1 MTSQIPIPTFIIN
14 LKSRPDR
21 KEHIQYEFA
30 GRDEFVIQVIEPIT
44 HQYPVI
50 SLWNTI
56 KYVVSAATN
65 NNDDYVLICEDDH
78 IFTPQYSSEALR
90 DAITEAD
97 ELQADV
103 LSGGISSLKG
113 GLQMSEKLFWME
125 EFSGTQFIVIFR
137 RFFQKI
143 LDADFNVSDTA
154 DYKIAALTD
163 NKYFVFPFF
172 STQKSFGYSDVTPR
186 NNTQVKVEN
195 LFRDTAV
202 NVRIL
207 KETATFYEFRN
218 KETQLLA
225 PVELAENISIPTY
238 VINLPERTE
247 RKAHIISQFKG
258 RPEFDVTIVEAC
270 KHEIGAVGLWHS
282 VRKVVQ
288 MAIDNDDDVII
299 ICEDDHCFTAD
310 YSKDYLLKN
319 ILEAHRQDVEYM
331 SGGTSYF
338 NFAIPVSSNRFWVDT
353 CLATQFVVLY
363 KKTFESVLREPFDDS
378 VVADILLSRIISN
391 KMILSPPVSVQQNFG
406 YSDVSAIHN
415 KNTNLVDEMFS
426 RCNARLA
433 QLKEVMAKRRLGD
446 KKIVGVC
453 K

>member
-1 MTSQIPIPTFIIN
+1 MTTPIPIPTFIIN
-14 LKSRPDR
+14 LTSRPDR
-21 KEHIQYEFA
+21 KKHILNEFA
-30 GRDEFVIQVIEPIT
+30 GRDEFAIQVIEPVV

-56 KYVVSAATN
+56 KHVVLNAIDN
-65 NNDDYVLICEDDH
+65 KDDYILVCEDDH
-78 IFTPQYSSEALR
+78 AFGTQYSAEALR
-90 DAITEAD
+90 DAIAEAN

-125 EFSGTQFIVIFR
+125 EFSGTQFIIIFR

-143 LDADFNVSDTA
+143 ADADFNESDTA
-154 DYKIAALTD
+154 DYKIASLTD
-163 NKYFVFPFF
+163 NKYFSFPFF

-186 NNTQVKVEN
+186 NNTQVQVEN
-195 LFRDTAV
+195 LFRDTEI
-202 NVRIL
+202 NVHIL
-207 KETATFYEFRN
+207 KDVAAFYKLRN
-218 KETQLLA
+218 EELLHMA
-225 PVELAENISIPTY
+225 PVELPENISIPTY

-247 RKAHIISQFKG
+247 RKTHIIEQFKG

-270 KHEIGAVGLWHS
+270 KHEIGAVGLWQS
-282 VRKVVQ
+282 FRKVVQ
-288 MAIDNDDDVII
+288 MAIDSDDDVII

-310 YSKDYLLKN
+310 YSRDYLLKN
-319 ILEAHRQDVEYM
+319 ILEAHRQDAEYM

-363 KKTFESVLREPFDDS
+363 KKTFESVLREPFDDN

-391 KMILSPPVSVQQNFG
+391 KMILSPSVSFQQNFG

-415 KNTNLVDEMFS
+415 KNANLVDEMFS
-426 RCNARLA
+426 KCNTRLA
-433 QLKEVMAKRRLGD
+433 KLKKTMKKRRLGD
-446 KKIVGVC
+446 KNNG
-453 K
+453 

>member
-1 MTSQIPIPTFIIN
+1 MINQLPIPTFIIN

-21 KEHIQYEFA
+21 KEHILNEFA
-30 GRDEFVIQVIEPIT
+30 GRDEFAIQVIEPIA
-44 HQYPVI
+44 HQHAVV

-56 KYVVSAATN
+56 RYVVLNAIARK
-65 NNDDYVLICEDDH
+65 DDYVLICEDDH
-78 IFTPQYSSEALR
+78 AFGPQYSAEALR

-97 ELQADV
+97 ELRADV

-113 GLQMSEKLFWME
+113 GLQMSDKLFWME

-143 LDADFNVSDTA
+143 VDADFNASDTA
-154 DYKIAALTD
+154 DYKIASLTN
-163 NKYFVFPFF
+163 NKYFSFPFF

-186 NNTQVKVEN
+186 NNTQVQVEN
-195 LFRDTAV
+195 LFRDTVV

-207 KETATFYEFRN
+207 KEVAAFYELRN
-218 KETQLLA
+218 RETQLMA
-225 PVELAENISIPTY
+225 PVELPENISIPTY

-247 RKAHIISQFKG
+247 RKAHIINQFKD
-258 RPEFDVTIVEAC
+258 RSEFDVTIVEAC
-270 KHEIGAVGLWHS
+270 KHAIGAVGLWHS
-282 VRKVVQ
+282 FRKVVQ

-310 YSKDYLLKN
+310 YSRDYLLKN

-353 CLATQFVVLY
+353 CLATQFVILY
-363 KKTFESVLREPFDDS
+363 KKTFESILNEPFGDS

-391 KMILSPPVSVQQNFG
+391 KMIVSPPVSVQQNFG
-406 YSDVSAIHN
+406 YSDVSPIHN

-433 QLKEVMAKRRLGD
+433 QLKEVMAKRRQGAN
-446 KKIVGVC
+446 KIEAT
-453 K
+453 

>member
-1 MTSQIPIPTFIIN
+1 MTNQAPIPTFIIN

-21 KEHIQYEFA
+21 KEHIFNEFA
-30 GRDEFVIQVIEPIT
+30 GRDEFALQVIEPVK
-44 HQYPVI
+44 HQHAVI

-56 KYVVSAATN
+56 KHIVLNAIEN
-65 NNDDYVLICEDDH
+65 KEDYVLICEDDH
-78 IFTPQYSSEALR
+78 TFGPQYSAEALR
-90 DAITEAD
+90 GAITEAD

-113 GLQMSEKLFWME
+113 CLQVSEKLYWMD

-137 RFFQKI
+137 RFFQRI
-143 LDADFNVSDTA
+143 LDADFNASDTA

-163 NKYFVFPFF
+163 NKYFSFPFF

-186 NNTQVKVEN
+186 NNSQVQVEN
-195 LFRDTAV
+195 LFRDTQI
-202 NVRIL
+202 NIQIL
-207 KETATFYEFRN
+207 QDVAAFYELRN
-218 KETQLLA
+218 KEIQSIA
-225 PVELAENISIPTY
+225 AVELPENISIPTY

-247 RKAHIISQFKG
+247 RKTHIINQFKDK
-258 RPEFDVTIVEAC
+258 PEFDVTIVEAC
-270 KHEIGAVGLWHS
+270 KHEIGAVGLWQS
-282 VRKVVQ
+282 FRKVVQ

-310 YSKDYLLKN
+310 YSRDYLLRN

-338 NFAIPVSSNRFWVDT
+338 NFAIHVSTNRFWVDT
-353 CLATQFVVLY
+353 CLATQFVILY
-363 KKTFESVLREPFDDS
+363 KKAFESVLSEPFDDT
-378 VVADILLSRIISN
+378 VVADILLSGIISN

-406 YSDVSAIHN
+406 YSDVSAVHN

-433 QLKEVMAKRRLGD
+433 QLKEVMAKCRSGD
-446 KKIVGVC
+446 KKIEAV
-453 K
+453 